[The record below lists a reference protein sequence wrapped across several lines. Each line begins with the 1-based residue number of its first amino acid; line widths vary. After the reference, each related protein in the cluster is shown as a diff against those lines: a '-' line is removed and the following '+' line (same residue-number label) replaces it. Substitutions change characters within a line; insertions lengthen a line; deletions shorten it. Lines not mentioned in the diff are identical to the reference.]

1 MPVRSHLLPLLL
13 LALILV
19 VGGYAY
25 WQDGFTVQSFVQHR
39 AAIVAFVAGHRVLSV
54 LAFVA
59 IYAAAVSL
67 SIPGGIFLTITGGF
81 LFGVA
86 IGAAA
91 SVTGATIGATVI
103 FLLARSAL
111 GEPLLRGAGPRA
123 SQLARG
129 FRDQA
134 FNYLLFLRLIPAF
147 PFFLVNLVPAL
158 AGVRLAPFLAATVI
172 GVIPASIV
180 YALAGRGL
188 DSVID
193 TQLQWQAQCLARG
206 GTKCP
211 LSFDARDVLTP
222 PLLGALVGLALLA
235 LMPVVLSRWRARRS
249 VSS

>member
-1 MPVRSHLLPLLL
+1 MPGRSHLLPLLL
-13 LALILV
+13 FALILV

-25 WQDGFTVQSFVQHR
+25 WQGGFTVQSFVQHR
-39 AAIVAFVAGHRVLSV
+39 AATVAFVAGHRVLSV

-111 GEPLLRGAGPRA
+111 GEPLLRRAGPRVA
-123 SQLARG
+123 QLARG

-134 FNYLLFLRLIPAF
+134 FNYLLFLRLIPTF

-193 TQLQWQAQCLARG
+193 TQLQWQTQCLAQG

-211 LSFDARDVLTP
+211 LNFDARDVLTP

-235 LMPVVLSRWRARRS
+235 LMPVVLSRWRARHS